1 MHNILKNTFPQK
13 GSISNIL
20 GYNTIFLGKPGTD
33 FNMKIIFFGSYVM
46 VYTGT
51 TITLNRISMPSI
63 ALRESN
69 EEGVHFFVSLYTG
82 KEIHSNDWL

>member
-20 GYNTIFLGKPGTD
+20 GYNTMFLGKPGTD
-33 FNMKIIFFGSYVM
+33 FNMKMIFFGSYAM

-51 TITLNRISMPSI
+51 KKILKRIIIPII
-63 ALRESN
+63 A
-69 EEGVHFFVSLYTG
+69 
-82 KEIHSNDWL
+82 